1 MGLGG
6 FLLVLGLLSK
16 FYMYDKLAVVPLN
29 QNTTSISETLPGA
42 DATYLDVAAGAKIT
56 TGPLRSVRVTTG
68 DVDLSKEASEELNQ
82 NVSVWNT
89 FTCTDTPDFDCSSG
103 QTPLSGGN
111 DTVAFDRNTA
121 ETVDWAG
128 AFSQK
133 DGKETEDPFEGI
145 YFKFPFDTKKQSYD
159 FWDGTLMQALP
170 AEFEEETEIE
180 GLKVYKFVQT
190 IEPTS
195 AGTSDV
201 PGNLVDSDEPTVTA
215 DRIYSNVRTLYV
227 EPVTGAII
235 KGGESQD
242 SYLEYNGVRG
252 ATTTK
257 AALEYT
263 EDYVQENV
271 DEYKSKASLLSAI
284 QTTVPLIASI
294 LGLAAIALGA
304 LLALR
309 RKKEPAA
316 REAAKV

>member
-42 DATYLDVAAGAKIT
+42 DATYLDVAAGAKVT

-68 DVDLSKEASEELNQ
+68 DVDLSKEASDELNQ
-82 NVSVWNT
+82 NVSVWNS
-89 FTCTDTPDFDCSSG
+89 FVCTDTPDFDCSSG
-103 QTPLSGGN
+103 RTPLSSSN
-111 DTVAFDRNTA
+111 DVVAFDRHSA
-121 ETVDWAG
+121 EAVSWPG
-128 AFSQK
+128 AVAQK
-133 DGKETEDPFEGI
+133 DGKDTEDPFEGLV
-145 YFKFPFDTKKQSYD
+145 FKFPFDTQKKSYD

-190 IEPTS
+190 IEPTVS
-195 AGTSDV
+195 GTSDV
-201 PGNLVDSDEPTVTA
+201 PGNLVDSEESTVTA
-215 DRIYSNVRTLYV
+215 DRVYSNVRTLYV

-252 ATTTK
+252 ATTTQ
-257 AALEYT
+257 ATLEYT
-263 EDYVQENV
+263 EDYVKENV
-271 DEYKSKASLLSAI
+271 DEYKSKASLLAAV
-284 QTTVPLIASI
+284 QTTVPLVASI
-294 LGLAAIALGA
+294 LGILAIGFGA
-304 LLALR
+304 LLAMR

-316 REAAKV
+316 RESVAV